1 MKVIERKFDKDIIRL
16 PILSM
21 TTTELV
27 ALIENVG
34 AKSREV
40 ELQIGETF
48 DDHVTLET
56 LDEISEHAA
65 QISIPFSVR
74 FDGVNL
80 VFQNFECFITFD
92 ASEKIFAK
100 SLENRL
106 RSYQSWSSYIL
117 NRPVVLFV
125 LAVAP
130 AILAIEYMSAHLSP
144 LDTILLSISGFFAF
158 SFLSYKVLQKYYRPQ
173 IAHVERDGFWR
184 RNSDKFILGIIML
197 LLGGVVSTL
206 LS

>member
-1 MKVIERKFDKDIIRL
+1 
-16 PILSM
+16 M

-34 AKSREV
+34 SRSRVV

-48 DDHVTLET
+48 GDHVTLET
-56 LDEISEHAA
+56 LEEISEHAA
-65 QISIPFSVR
+65 QISIPFSVK

-92 ASEKIFAK
+92 ESGKIFAK
-100 SLENRL
+100 SLETRL
-106 RSYQSWSSYIL
+106 RSYRSWSSYIL

-125 LAVAP
+125 LAVA
-130 AILAIEYMSAHLSP
+130 LAALAAEYMSAHLSP
-144 LDTILLSISGFFAF
+144 LDTILVSIFGFFAF
-158 SFLSYKVLQKYYRPQ
+158 SFLCYMVLQKYYRPQ

-184 RNSDKFILGIIML
+184 RNSDKIILSIIML
-197 LLGGVVSTL
+197 LAGGVVTKLISYF
-206 LS
+206 SAAF